1 MSRKTVTIDIDDQDS
16 RDFGKK
22 FIITEMS
29 AWDGEELAQDIT
41 RIMGDVGFSEIP
53 QDVIN
58 MGSAGLAT
66 LGLSFLSAAHKEV
79 SGEIKKRLMQTVQVV
94 NTDDKGKVN
103 TSPVNQRLDFEEITT
118 IRRILD
124 EVFKLN
130 FSFFFNRRRVE
141 YPFINQD
148 EPPSQLITPV
158 NVSSAIHA
166 VMSAGKASYF
176 ELTNGLSIRDLYNIL
191 ESIAVDNY
199 NQLVWQRHGEK
210 K

>member
-1 MSRKTVTIDIDDQDS
+1 MSRKTVTIEIDDQES

-22 FIITEMS
+22 FLITEMS

-103 TSPVNQRLDFEEITT
+103 MSPVNQRLDFEEITT

-124 EVFKLN
+124 EVFKIN
-130 FSFFFNRRRVE
+130 FSFFT
-141 YPFINQD
+141 IGD
-148 EPPSQLITPV
+148 ESNTPS
-158 NVSSAIHA
+158 
-166 VMSAGKASYF
+166 
-176 ELTNGLSIRDLYNIL
+176 
-191 ESIAVDNY
+191 
-199 NQLVWQRHGEK
+199 
-210 K
+210 